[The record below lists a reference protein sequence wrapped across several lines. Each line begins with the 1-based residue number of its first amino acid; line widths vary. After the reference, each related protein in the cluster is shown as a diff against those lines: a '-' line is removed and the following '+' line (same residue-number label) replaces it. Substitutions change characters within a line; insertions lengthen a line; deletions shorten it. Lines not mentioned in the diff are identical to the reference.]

1 MDLNKKNMKR
11 IALLIAFGL
20 LLYWGLNHPGQAGLL
35 VSTLLLVG
43 VVFAIFFIV
52 VPALKDSVVN
62 FVSLLPSRLTH
73 LEHWWNNLAGFLE
86 AHSIQLPEFSLNSAE
101 LQNNITS
108 FLSKYGEDFLNTT
121 IGITSSIFSLVVNL
135 VLALAFSLY
144 LLAQKETLTGQA
156 KKVVR
161 ALFSEKWAHWIT
173 DVARMTN
180 RTFSNFVTGQL
191 TEAVILGTLCFLGM
205 LIFRLP
211 YAGVIS
217 VLVIFGAFIGVGI
230 GAFLILLVSPIK
242 ALWFILFFVILQQ
255 LEGNL
260 IYPRVVGKSVG
271 LPGIWVLAAVTV
283 GGNAFGLAGMLLAVP
298 LCSVLYTLARQG
310 VNARLAR
317 KGLSS

>member
-1 MDLNKKNMKR
+1 M
-11 IALLIAFGL
+11 
-20 LLYWGLNHPGQAGLL
+20 PAGEH
-35 VSTLLLVG
+35 SAAGG

-191 TEAVILGTLCFLGM
+191 DRGGYSGHPV
-205 LIFRLP
+205 
-211 YAGVIS
+211 
-217 VLVIFGAFIGVGI
+217 
-230 GAFLILLVSPIK
+230 
-242 ALWFILFFVILQQ
+242 
-255 LEGNL
+255 
-260 IYPRVVGKSVG
+260 
-271 LPGIWVLAAVTV
+271 LPGYADLPPALCRGDLGP
-283 GGNAFGLAGMLLAVP
+283 GGLHRPHPHLRRLHRGGHRGFPDSSGQSHKSPVVYPLLP
-298 LCSVLYTLARQG
+298 SF
-310 VNARLAR
+310 
-317 KGLSS
+317 SSSWRATSSTPGWWASPWGCPGSGSWPR